1 MSINMNDFSKKNT
14 AEDNADLRKQVLA
27 KNLTHL
33 MKQKSVDTKELAKTT
48 GISATNINNLKKG
61 ATNPTLST
69 IEILADYFSVPLTKL
84 ISDNLSTNTQDSEF
98 ILKELPLL
106 TIDEI
111 SDFSANNTLATQ
123 KTRATTIEFTSK
135 DQNRFIIL
143 INNNSMAP
151 LYEKGT
157 IFVINSDL
165 NFTDGD
171 MVLCK
176 AKNGFSSIRKIYIAG
191 EKTILNHPTINDS
204 TTTVKTEDLIIH
216 GVIEKIVQEP

>member
-1 MSINMNDFSKKNT
+1 MVDFIKKNT
-14 AEDNADLRKQVLA
+14 SAFTPGLSKQVLA
-27 KNLTHL
+27 GNLTKL
-33 MKQKSVDTKELAKTT
+33 MKQAEIDTKDLAQAT
-48 GISATNINNLKKG
+48 GISASNINNLKNG

-69 IEILADYFSVPLTKL
+69 IEIIADYFSIPLIKL
-84 ISDNLSTNTQDSEF
+84 ISENLTTEQGDPEY
-98 ILKELPLL
+98 ILQELPLL

-111 SDFSANNTLATQ
+111 NDFSDTNTYNTH
-123 KTRATTIEFTSK
+123 KTRATTIAFSSK

-143 INNNSMAP
+143 VNNNSMAP

-165 NFTDGD
+165 NFSDGD

-176 AKNGFSSIRKIYIAG
+176 AKNGFSSIRKIYAAG
-191 EKTILNHPTINDS
+191 EKTILNHPTIIDS
-204 TTTVKTEDLIIH
+204 NTEVKTDNLIIH